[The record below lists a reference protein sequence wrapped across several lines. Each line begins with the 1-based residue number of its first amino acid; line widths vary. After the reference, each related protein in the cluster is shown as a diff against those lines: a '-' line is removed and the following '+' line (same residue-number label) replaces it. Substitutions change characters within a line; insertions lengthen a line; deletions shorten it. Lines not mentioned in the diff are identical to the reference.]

1 MASDLSPQYEAF
13 INEQLSTGA
22 YPSRERLL
30 EAALDLLRDETA
42 TPVPDEHIP
51 LLDEAE
57 ADIAAGRVTD
67 WDPDEFLRRFEQR
80 RSERRPANG

>member
-1 MASDLSPQYEAF
+1 MAGDLSPQYEAF

-30 EAALDLLRDETA
+30 EAALDLLRDDDA
-42 TPVPDEHIP
+42 IPVPDEHIP

-57 ADIAAGRVTD
+57 ANIAAGRISE
-67 WDPDEFLRRFEQR
+67 WDPEEFLRRCEQR
-80 RSERRPANG
+80 LSGPRG